1 MDARH
6 VRRDFGGLVF
16 GGILLVVGIYYL
28 FQKTLGLNIPDLNWD
43 TIWPVLLVILGGV
56 VLFENWSKRQP
67 G

>member
-1 MDARH
+1 METRR
-6 VRRDFGGLVF
+6 VRRDFGGLIF

-43 TIWPVLLVILGGV
+43 TLWPVLLVLLGGV